1 MAEFERYLK
10 ADLVKF
16 CQALGINTMKK
27 TKKELIQEAFEL
39 EKKEITEA
47 IEKERAMIF

>member
-27 TKKELIQEAFEL
+27 NQKGINSRS
-39 EKKEITEA
+39 I
-47 IEKERAMIF
+47 